1 MQPIEV
7 RISSP
12 KQKVISVV
20 ATRDF
25 LWRLTDFRLTRRI
38 PSVVRGEARALLRHY
53 PLPAELRP
61 LLMEAYEVEPDDL
74 SPPRFSE
81 GRWEPNGNHWPTRS

>member
-12 KQKVISVV
+12 RQKVTSVV

-25 LWRLTDFRLTRRI
+25 IWRLSDSRLTARI
-38 PSVVRGEARALLRHY
+38 PSAVRGEARALLRHY

-61 LLMEAYEVEPDDL
+61 LLMEAYEVEPNEL
-74 SPPRFSE
+74 FTPRYSE
-81 GRWEPNGNHWPTRS
+81 GRWEPNGNHWPN